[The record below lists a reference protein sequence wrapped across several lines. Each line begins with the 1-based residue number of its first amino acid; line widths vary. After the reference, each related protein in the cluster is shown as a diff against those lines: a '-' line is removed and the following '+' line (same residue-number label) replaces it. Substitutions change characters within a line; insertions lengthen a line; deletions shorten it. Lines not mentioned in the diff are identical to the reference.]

1 MKILRIA
8 TTAVAAT
15 LAARH
20 LSAQPENL
28 RDAKI
33 TVERAGAGSLSARL
47 AALASSDAP
56 RWIVWSAPGIDRRV
70 CCFNGGGAWQAGS
83 GAALCGRCA
92 LEREDS
98 VPVEDRGD
106 GGGRLEAADL
116 LIFAKAR
123 RGTIERLRYFSRGCE
138 IDAGGMPVVWLEGVP
153 PEESVAWLESL
164 ASRSRADDGEDREE
178 DRRPEDA
185 AVGAIALHFDASA
198 DAALVRFLAP
208 GRPRSL
214 RTKAAFWLAAARG
227 RRGCRL
233 LAEKLPGDPDAG
245 FRKHGTFALSLCESP
260 GGVETLLAMARRD
273 PAGKVRGQAL
283 FWLAQKAGRKAAAAI
298 EDAIRDDP
306 DTDVKRQAVFA
317 LTRLPEGEGVSELIR
332 VARTNRNPEVRRQA
346 IFWLGQSEDPRALDF
361 IEEIL
366 TR

>member
-8 TTAVAAT
+8 ITAVAAA
-15 LAARH
+15 LAARQ
-20 LSAQPENL
+20 LPAQPESI

-33 TVERAGAGSLSARL
+33 TVESAGAGSLSARL
-47 AALASSDAP
+47 AALASSAAP
-56 RWIVWSAPGIDRRV
+56 RWIAWSAPGIERRV
-70 CCFNGGGAWQAGS
+70 CCFDGGTWRTGS
-83 GAALCGRCA
+83 GAALCGRCK

-98 VPVEDRGD
+98 FSVDGRGES
-106 GGGRLEAADL
+106 GVRLEAADL
-116 LIFAKAR
+116 LVFARAR
-123 RGTIERLRYFSRGCE
+123 RGAIEKLRYFYRGCE

-153 PEESVAWLESL
+153 PGESVAWLESL
-164 ASRSRADDGEDREE
+164 ASRSRADGGDDDEE
-178 DRRPEDA
+178 DRHPEDA
-185 AVGAIALHFDASA
+185 AVGAIALHA
-198 DAALVRFLAP
+198 DADADATLERLFAP
-208 GRPRSL
+208 ERPRSL
-214 RTKAAFWLAAARG
+214 RKKAAFWLAAARG

-233 LAEKLPGDPDAG
+233 LVEKVPADPDAG
-245 FRKHGTFALSLCESP
+245 FRKNGTFVLSLCDGPE
-260 GGVETLLAMARRD
+260 GVETLLAMARRD

-283 FWLAQKAGRKAAAAI
+283 FWLAQKAGRKAASAI

-317 LTRLPEGEGVSELIR
+317 LTRLPDGQGVSELIR

-366 TR
+366 TK